1 MVAFNLF
8 VQLVAFGL
16 ECGRAPDACYRIS
29 ARDEHCV
36 LQVLFQYLRLF
47 FETVFFFEADDAHD
61 KGICVAAVACDFEA
75 VVLGLPVDV
84 GGEGNHV

>member
-1 MVAFNLF
+1 M
-8 VQLVAFGL
+8 
-16 ECGRAPDACYRIS
+16 
-29 ARDEHCV
+29 